1 MSVLERS
8 PESTAI
14 TDLLAEVRAY
24 LPRDRVG
31 LIADAYAFAEES
43 HAGQMRRTGDPY
55 ISHPLE
61 VTKLVAGLELDQP
74 SLIAALL
81 HDVQE
86 DCGVANEEIAERF
99 GEDAAQLVEGLT
111 KLDSLPLRV
120 TEEEGSGAQAQNL
133 RKMLLAMAA
142 DVRVVLIKLCD
153 RLHNMRT
160 LYALPAEK
168 QRRIA
173 LETMEIFAPL
183 ATRLGIWQIKWE
195 LEDLAFRYLEPERY
209 QEIAA
214 RLDATRL
221 ARERYIE
228 DVAAGLRVQLDD
240 ARIEAEVTG
249 RAKHIYS
256 IHQKARRYGR
266 EAKSFDQIYDLLA
279 LRILVKDVAGC
290 YAALGVV
297 HATWRPLP
305 GQFDD
310 YIASPKASMYQSLHT
325 TVVGPGARP
334 LEVQIRT
341 YEMHRVAE
349 YGVAA
354 HWRYKG
360 GGERAAQDEERI
372 AWLRQLLEW
381 QRELSGAEE
390 FVESVKTDVFDDQ
403 VFVLS
408 PKGDVL
414 DLPAGATPLDFAYR
428 IHTDLGHQTIG
439 AKVNGKMA
447 ALNSTLQN
455 GDVVEIMRS
464 RSRNGPSRDWLSE
477 SLGYLQ
483 TSQGRQ
489 KVRQWFRKQ
498 RRAESVERGREM
510 LEREMR
516 RLAFD
521 LADIQDELVALFP
534 GKTWDDLMA
543 NIGYG
548 DVSVESVTRKA
559 SALLQKRQEPDDLDE
574 IPLGQPSRRSGGGPS
589 LRGLDGGGLETSL
602 ARCCNPVPGD
612 SVRGYV
618 TRSRGVTVHRA
629 DCHNVLNERE
639 RDRLIDVDWGRT
651 DEQRYPATVQ
661 IDAWDRVGLL
671 RDISTVVAAE
681 DVNMVNVNTTKNG
694 NGTVSVLA
702 TLETS
707 GLSQISRLLTRIE
720 TIRGVRSCARKS
732 S

>member
-1 MSVLERS
+1 M
-8 PESTAI
+8 
-14 TDLLAEVRAY
+14 
-24 LPRDRVG
+24 
-31 LIADAYAFAEES
+31 
-43 HAGQMRRTGDPY
+43 
-55 ISHPLE
+55 
-61 VTKLVAGLELDQP
+61 
-74 SLIAALL
+74 
-81 HDVQE
+81 
-86 DCGVANEEIAERF
+86 
-99 GEDAAQLVEGLT
+99 AQV
-111 KLDSLPLRV
+111 
-120 TEEEGSGAQAQNL
+120 
-133 RKMLLAMAA
+133 
-142 DVRVVLIKLCD
+142 
-153 RLHNMRT
+153 
-160 LYALPAEK
+160 
-168 QRRIA
+168 
-173 LETMEIFAPL
+173 
-183 ATRLGIWQIKWE
+183 KWE

-228 DVAAGLRVQLDD
+228 DVAAGLRTQLDD

-325 TVVGPGARP
+325 TVVGPGNRP

-447 ALNSTLQN
+447 ALNSGLQN

-559 SALLQKRQEPDDLDE
+559 SVLLQKQQEPDDLDE
-574 IPLGQPSRRSGGGPS
+574 IPVGRPSRRSGGGPS
-589 LRGLDGGGLETSL
+589 LRALDGGGLETSL

-629 DCHNVLNERE
+629 DCHNVLHERE
-639 RDRLIDVDWGRT
+639 RDRLIDVDWGT
-651 DEQRYPATVQ
+651 TEEERYPATVQ

>member
-1 MSVLERS
+1 MRALER
-8 PESTAI
+8 PQAPPAVTA
-14 TDLLAEVRAY
+14 LLDRVGSY
-24 LPRDRVG
+24 LPRERVE
-31 LIADAYAFAEES
+31 LIADAYAFAEAS
-43 HAGQMRRTGDPY
+43 HKGQLRRTGDPY
-55 ISHPLE
+55 ITHPVE
-61 VTKLVAGLELDQP
+61 VTELVAGLELDQA
-74 SLIAALL
+74 SVIAALL

-86 DCGVANEEIAERF
+86 DCGVPNADIAKRF
-99 GEDAAQLVEGLT
+99 GDDAALLVEGLT
-111 KLDSLPLRV
+111 KLHKLPLRV
-120 TEEEGSGAQAQNL
+120 DETDSGGVQAQNL

-160 LYALPAEK
+160 LWALPPEK

-173 LETMEIFAPL
+173 RETMEIFAPL

-195 LEDLAFRYLEPERY
+195 LEDLAFRYLEPERFK
-209 QEIAA
+209 EIAA
-214 RLDATRL
+214 RLDATRP

-240 ARIEAEVTG
+240 ARVEAEVTG

-256 IHQKARRYGR
+256 IYEKARRYGH

-279 LRILVKDVAGC
+279 LRVLVHDVAAC

-325 TVVGPGARP
+325 SVIGPGARP

-360 GGERAAQDEERI
+360 GGDRTAQDEERI

-381 QRELSGAEE
+381 QRELAGAEE
-390 FVESVKTDVFDDQ
+390 FIESVKTDVFDDQ

-447 ALNSTLQN
+447 ALNTALQN

-464 RSRNGPSRDWLSE
+464 RARSGPSRDWLSE
-477 SLGYLQ
+477 SLGYLH
-483 TSQGRQ
+483 TSNGRQ

-498 RRAESVERGREM
+498 QRAESVDRGREM
-510 LEREMR
+510 LDREMR

-521 LADIQDELVALFP
+521 LAEHQDDVLALFP
-534 GKTWDDLMA
+534 GKSWDDLLA
-543 NIGYG
+543 AIGYG
-548 DVSVESVTRKA
+548 DISVESLTHKA
-559 SALLQKRQEPDDLDE
+559 SALLQRQEARDEPDE
-574 IPLGQPSRRSGGGPS
+574 ILLGRPSARRGSGLG
-589 LRGLDGGGLETSL
+589 LRALGAGGLETSL
-602 ARCCNPVPGD
+602 ARCCNPLPGD

-629 DCHNVLNERE
+629 DCHNVLHERE
-639 RDRLIDVDWGRT
+639 RDRLIDVDWGGT
-651 DEQRYPATVQ
+651 DEQRYLATVQ
-661 IDAWDRVGLL
+661 VEAWDRVGLL
-671 RDISTVVAAE
+671 RDISTFVAAE
-681 DVNMVNVNTTKNG
+681 DVNMVDVATTKNG
-694 NGTVSVLA
+694 NGTVTVLA

-707 GLSQISRLLTRIE
+707 GIAQISRLLTRIE
-720 TIRGVRSCARKS
+720 TIRGVRSCARMS
-732 S
+732 R

>member
-1 MSVLERS
+1 VSVLERS
-8 PESTAI
+8 TEAADI
-14 TDLLAEVRAY
+14 GALLDQVRGY
-24 LPRDRVG
+24 LPADRVG
-31 LIADAYAFAEES
+31 LIADAYEFAEAS
-43 HAGQMRRTGDPY
+43 HQGQMRRTGDPY
-55 ISHPLE
+55 ITHPIE
-61 VTKLVAGLELDQP
+61 VTKLVAGLELDQS

-99 GEDAAQLVEGLT
+99 GKDAAQLVEGLT

-120 TEEEGSGAQAQNL
+120 GEDEGSGEQAQNL

-160 LYALPAEK
+160 LHALSAEK
-168 QRRIA
+168 QHSIA
-173 LETMEIFAPL
+173 RETMDVFAPL

-195 LEDLAFRYLEPERY
+195 LEDLAFYYLESERY
-209 QEIAA
+209 QEIAN
-214 RLDATRL
+214 RLDVTRL

-228 DVAAGLRVQLDD
+228 DVAVGLRNQLED
-240 ARIEAEVTG
+240 AQIEAEVTG
-249 RAKHIYS
+249 RAKNIYS
-256 IHQKARRYGR
+256 IHQKEQRYGR

-279 LRILVKDVAGC
+279 LRILAKDVAGC

-325 TVVGPGARP
+325 TVIGPGARP

-341 YEMHRVAE
+341 HEMHQVAE

-360 GGERAAQDEERI
+360 AGERSAEDEERI

-455 GDVVEIMRS
+455 GDVVEVMRS
-464 RSRNGPSRDWLSE
+464 RSRSGPSRDWLSE

-498 RRAESVERGREM
+498 RKAESVERGREM
-510 LEREMR
+510 IERELR

-521 LADIQDELVALFP
+521 LAEHQEEVLALFP
-534 GKTWDDLMA
+534 GKKWNELLA
-543 NIGYG
+543 AIGYG
-548 DVSVESVTRKA
+548 DISVESVTRKA
-559 SALLQKRQEPDDLDE
+559 SGLLQRHQQPDENED
-574 IPLGQPSRRSGGGPS
+574 IPLARPSQPGSGPG
-589 LRGLDGGGLETSL
+589 LRALGAGRLETNL

-639 RDRLIDVDWGRT
+639 RDRLIDVDWAGT
-651 DEQRYPATVQ
+651 DEQRYPANVQ
-661 IDAWDRVGLL
+661 IEAWDRVGLL

-694 NGTVSVLA
+694 DGTVSVLA

>member
-1 MSVLERS
+1 MSVLESS
-8 PESTAI
+8 PETTAP
-14 TDLLAEVRAY
+14 TDLLDTVGSY
-24 LPRDRVG
+24 LPPERVE
-31 LIADAYAFAEES
+31 LIADAYAFAEQS
-43 HAGQMRRTGDPY
+43 HQGQMRRTGDPY
-55 ISHPLE
+55 ITHPLE

-86 DCGVANEEIAERF
+86 DCDVPNEEIADRF
-99 GEDAAQLVEGLT
+99 GDDAAQLVEGLT

-120 TEEEGSGAQAQNL
+120 TEEEGGGVQAQNL

-160 LYALPAEK
+160 LYALPVEK

-173 LETMEIFAPL
+173 RETMEIFAPL

-228 DVAAGLRVQLDD
+228 DVAAGLRTQLDD

-256 IHQKARRYGR
+256 IYQKANRYGR

-279 LRILVKDVAGC
+279 LRILVRDVTAC

-297 HATWRPLP
+297 HSTWRPLP

-310 YIASPKASMYQSLHT
+310 YIATPKASMYQSLHT
-325 TVVGPGARP
+325 TVIGPGNRP

-341 YEMHRVAE
+341 YDMHRVAE

-360 GGERAAQDEERI
+360 SADRSSQDEERI

-408 PKGDVL
+408 PRGDVL

-447 ALNSTLQN
+447 ALNFTLQN

-464 RSRNGPSRDWLSE
+464 RSRSGPSRDWLSE

-483 TSQGRQ
+483 TTAGRQ

-498 RRAESVERGREM
+498 RKAESIDRGRDM
-510 LEREMR
+510 LERELR
-516 RLAFD
+516 RLGFD
-521 LADIQDELVALFP
+521 IADHQDELVALFP
-534 GKTWDDLMA
+534 GKTWDELLA

-559 SALLQKRQEPDDLDE
+559 SALLQQHQEPDDIDE
-574 IPLGQPSRRSGGGPS
+574 IPLGRPTSPGSGPG
-589 LRGLDGGGLETSL
+589 LRGLASGGLETTL

-612 SVRGYV
+612 TVRGYV

-629 DCHNVLNERE
+629 DCHNVLHERE
-639 RDRLIDVDWGRT
+639 PDRLIDLDWGRT

-720 TIRGVRSCARKS
+720 TIRGVRSCARKTN
-732 S
+732 

>member
-1 MSVLERS
+1 MSVQERAA
-8 PESTAI
+8 ESTAV
-14 TDLLAEVRAY
+14 TDLL
-24 LPRDRVG
+24 DRVG
-31 LIADAYAFAEES
+31 GYLPSARVPLVAEAYAFAEAS
-43 HAGQMRRTGDPY
+43 HQGQMRRTGDPY
-55 ISHPLE
+55 ITHPLE
-61 VTKLVAGLELDQP
+61 VAKLAAALELDQP

-86 DCGVANEEIAERF
+86 DCDVPNAEIAARF

-120 TEEEGSGAQAQNL
+120 SEEGGGAQAQNL

-160 LYALPAEK
+160 LYALPDDK
-168 QRRIA
+168 RRRIA
-173 LETMEIFAPL
+173 RETMDIFAPL

-195 LEDLAFRYLEPERY
+195 LEDLAFRYLEPDRY

-228 DVAAGLRVQLDD
+228 DVAASLRERLAD

-279 LRILVKDVAGC
+279 LRILVRDVAAC

-297 HATWRPLP
+297 HTAWRPLP

-310 YIASPKASMYQSLHT
+310 YIATPKASMYQSLHT
-325 TVVGPGARP
+325 TVIGPGNRP
-334 LEVQIRT
+334 LEVQLRT

-360 GGERAAQDEERI
+360 GGERSAQDEERI

-381 QRELSGAEE
+381 QREIAGDEE

-408 PKGDVL
+408 PRGDVF

-428 IHTDLGHQTIG
+428 IHTNLGHQTIG
-439 AKVNGKMA
+439 AKVNGKMT

-464 RSRNGPSRDWLSE
+464 RSRSGPSRDWLSE
-477 SLGYLQ
+477 SLGYLR

-510 LEREMR
+510 LDREMR

-521 LADIQDELVALFP
+521 LADHQDELVALFP
-534 GKTWDDLMA
+534 GKTWDDLLA
-543 NIGYG
+543 TIGYG

-559 SALLQKRQEPDDLDE
+559 SALLQRRLEPE
-574 IPLGQPSRRSGGGPS
+574 EREAIPLGRPSRQGDGAS
-589 LRGLDGGGLETSL
+589 LRALGAGGLETTL
-602 ARCCNPVPGD
+602 ARCCNPLPGD

-629 DCHNVLNERE
+629 DCHNVLHERE

-661 IDAWDRVGLL
+661 IEAWDRVGLL
-671 RDISTVVAAE
+671 RDISTLVAAE
-681 DVNMVNVNTTKNG
+681 DVNMVNVNTTRNG
-694 NGTVSVLA
+694 SGTVSVLA

-707 GLSQISRLLTRIE
+707 GLSQISRLLSRIE
-720 TIRGVRSCARKS
+720 TIRGVRSCARTLR
-732 S
+732 

>member
-8 PESTAI
+8 PESPAVA
-14 TDLLAEVRAY
+14 DLLERVRAY
-24 LPRDRVG
+24 LPEDRLR
-31 LIADAYAFAEES
+31 LIGDAYEFAEAS
-43 HAGQMRRTGDPY
+43 HDGQMRRTGDPY

-86 DCGVANEEIAERF
+86 DCDVPNEEIAERF

-120 TEEEGSGAQAQNL
+120 TEEEGGGVQAQNL

-173 LETMEIFAPL
+173 RETMEIFAPL

-195 LEDLAFRYLEPERY
+195 LEDLAFRYLEPARY

-228 DVAAGLRVQLDD
+228 DVAAGLRIQLDD
-240 ARIEAEVTG
+240 ARIAAEVTG

-256 IHQKARRYGR
+256 IHEKARRYGR

-325 TVVGPGARP
+325 TVIGPGARP

-341 YEMHRVAE
+341 YDMHRVAE

-360 GGERAAQDEERI
+360 ATDRSSQDEERI

-408 PKGDVL
+408 PRGDVL

-439 AKVNGKMA
+439 AKVNGKMT

-464 RSRNGPSRDWLSE
+464 RSRSGPSRDWLSE
-477 SLGYLQ
+477 NLGYLQ
-483 TSQGRQ
+483 TTTGRQ

-498 RRAESVERGREM
+498 RRAESIERGREM
-510 LEREMR
+510 LERELR
-516 RLAFD
+516 RLAFN
-521 LADIQDELVALFP
+521 LADHQDEVLALFP
-534 GKTWDDLMA
+534 GKSWDELMA

-548 DVSVESVTRKA
+548 DISVESVVRKA
-559 SALLQKRQEPDDLDE
+559 SALLQEHQEPHEIDE
-574 IPLGQPSRRSGGGPS
+574 IPVGRPSSRRGAGPG
-589 LRGLDGGGLETSL
+589 LRALGAGGLETTL

-629 DCHNVLNERE
+629 DCHNVLHERE
-639 RDRLIDVDWGRT
+639 RDRLIDVDWGAT
-651 DEQRYPATVQ
+651 EEQRYPATVQ

>member
-1 MSVLERS
+1 MSVLEHS
-8 PESTAI
+8 PESPAV
-14 TDLLAEVRAY
+14 TDLLDRVRTY
-24 LPRDRVG
+24 LPQDRVG
-31 LIADAYAFAEES
+31 LIADAYAFADES
-43 HAGQMRRTGDPY
+43 HQGQMRRTGDPY

-61 VTKLVAGLELDQP
+61 VTKLVADLELDQP

-86 DCGVANEEIAERF
+86 DCDVPNEEIARRF

-120 TEEEGSGAQAQNL
+120 SEEEGGGAQAQNL

-160 LYALPAEK
+160 LYALPEEK

-173 LETMEIFAPL
+173 RETMEIFAPL

-214 RLDATRL
+214 RIDATRL

-228 DVAAGLRVQLDD
+228 DVAAGLRTQLDD
-240 ARIEAEVTG
+240 ARIKAEVTG

-279 LRILVKDVAGC
+279 LRILVKDVTAC
-290 YAALGVV
+290 YGALGVV

-325 TVVGPGARP
+325 TVIGPGARP

-360 GGERAAQDEERI
+360 GGDRAAQDEERI

-439 AKVNGKMA
+439 AKVNGRMS
-447 ALNSTLQN
+447 ALNSALQN

-477 SLGYLQ
+477 SLGYLH
-483 TSQGRQ
+483 TSNGRQ

-498 RRAESVERGREM
+498 RRAESIDRGREM

-521 LADIQDELVALFP
+521 LSDHQDELLALFP
-534 GKTWDDLMA
+534 GKSWDDLLA
-543 NIGYG
+543 SIGYG
-548 DVSVESVTRKA
+548 DVSVESVTHKA
-559 SALLQKRQEPDDLDE
+559 SALLQRHQEPDDIDE
-574 IPLGQPSRRSGGGPS
+574 IPLGRPSRRGSGPELRS
-589 LRGLDGGGLETSL
+589 LGAGGLETSL

-629 DCHNVLNERE
+629 DCHNVLHERE
-639 RDRLIDVDWGRT
+639 RDRLIDVDWAT
-651 DEQRYPATVQ
+651 TEEQRYPATVR

-671 RDISTVVAAE
+671 RDISTLVAAE

-694 NGTVSVLA
+694 DGTVSVLA

-707 GLSQISRLLTRIE
+707 GLSQISRLLTRME
-720 TIRGVRSCARKS
+720 TIRGVRSCVRKS

>member
-8 PESTAI
+8 PESPAVA
-14 TDLLAEVRAY
+14 DLLERVRTY
-24 LPRDRVG
+24 LPEDRIE
-31 LIADAYAFAEES
+31 LIADAYEFAESS
-43 HAGQMRRTGDPY
+43 HDGQMRRTGDPY

-86 DCGVANEEIAERF
+86 DCDVPNEEIAERF
-99 GEDAAQLVEGLT
+99 GTEAAELVEGLT
-111 KLDSLPLRV
+111 KLGSLPLRV
-120 TEEEGSGAQAQNL
+120 TEEEGGGVQAQNL

-160 LYALPAEK
+160 LYALSDEK

-173 LETMEIFAPL
+173 RETMEIFAPL

-279 LRILVKDVAGC
+279 LRILVKDVAAC

-325 TVVGPGARP
+325 TVIGPGARP

-341 YEMHRVAE
+341 YDMHRVAE

-360 GGERAAQDEERI
+360 STDRSSQDEERI

-414 DLPAGATPLDFAYR
+414 DLPTGATPLDFAYR

-439 AKVNGKMA
+439 AKVNGKMT

-464 RSRNGPSRDWLSE
+464 RSRSGPSRDWLSE
-477 SLGYLQ
+477 NLGYLQ
-483 TSQGRQ
+483 TTTGRQ

-498 RRAESVERGREM
+498 RRAESIERGREM
-510 LEREMR
+510 LERELR

-521 LADIQDELVALFP
+521 LADHQDEVLALFP
-534 GKTWDDLMA
+534 GKTWNELMA

-548 DVSVESVTRKA
+548 DISVESVVRKA
-559 SALLQKRQEPDDLDE
+559 STLLQEHQEPDEIGE
-574 IPLGQPSRRSGGGPS
+574 IPVGRPSRRGAGAG
-589 LRGLDGGGLETSL
+589 LRALGAGGLETTL

-629 DCHNVLNERE
+629 DCHNVLHERE
-639 RDRLIDVDWGRT
+639 RDRLIDVDWGAT
-651 DEQRYPATVQ
+651 EEQRYPATVQ

-720 TIRGVRSCARKS
+720 TIRGVRNCARKS

>member
-8 PESTAI
+8 PESPAV
-14 TDLLAEVRAY
+14 TDLLDRVRTY
-24 LPRDRVG
+24 LPEDRVG
-31 LIADAYAFAEES
+31 LVADAYAFAEES
-43 HAGQMRRTGDPY
+43 HDGQMRRTGDPY

-61 VTKLVAGLELDQP
+61 VTKLVADLELDQP
-74 SLIAALL
+74 SLVAALL

-86 DCGVANEEIAERF
+86 DCGVPNEEIAERF
-99 GEDAAQLVEGLT
+99 GEDAAELVEGLT

-120 TEEEGSGAQAQNL
+120 GEDGGGVQAQNL

-173 LETMEIFAPL
+173 HETMEIFAPL

-228 DVAAGLRVQLDD
+228 DVAAGLRTQLDD
-240 ARIEAEVTG
+240 ARIEADVTG

-325 TVVGPGARP
+325 TVIGPGARP

-360 GGERAAQDEERI
+360 GSNRAAQDEERI

-447 ALNSTLQN
+447 ALNSSLQN

-464 RSRNGPSRDWLSE
+464 RARSGPSRDWLSE

-498 RRAESVERGREM
+498 RRAESIERGREM
-510 LEREMR
+510 IEREMR

-521 LADIQDELVALFP
+521 LSDHQDEVLALFP
-534 GKTWDDLMA
+534 GKSWDDLFA
-543 NIGYG
+543 SIGYG

-559 SALLQKRQEPDDLDE
+559 SALLQKHQEPDEIDE
-574 IPLGQPSRRSGGGPS
+574 IPVGRSSRRGSAPG
-589 LRGLDGGGLETSL
+589 LRAFGAGGLETSL

-629 DCHNVLNERE
+629 DCHNVLHERE

-661 IDAWDRVGLL
+661 IEAWDRVGLL
-671 RDISTVVAAE
+671 RDISTLVAAE

-707 GLSQISRLLTRIE
+707 GLSQISRLLTRME
-720 TIRGVRSCARKS
+720 TIRGVRSCVRRS

>member
-8 PESTAI
+8 PESPAVA
-14 TDLLAEVRAY
+14 DLLERVRAY
-24 LPRDRVG
+24 LPEDRLR
-31 LIADAYAFAEES
+31 LIGDAYEFAEAS
-43 HAGQMRRTGDPY
+43 HDGQMRRTGDPY

-86 DCGVANEEIAERF
+86 DCGVPNEEIAERF

-120 TEEEGSGAQAQNL
+120 TEEEGGGVQAQNL

-173 LETMEIFAPL
+173 RETMEIFAPL

-228 DVAAGLRVQLDD
+228 DVAAGLRIQLDD

-256 IHQKARRYGR
+256 IHEKARRYGR

-279 LRILVKDVAGC
+279 LRILVKGVAGC

-325 TVVGPGARP
+325 TVIGPGARP

-341 YEMHRVAE
+341 YDMHRVAE

-360 GGERAAQDEERI
+360 STDRSSQDEERI

-408 PKGDVL
+408 PRGDVL

-439 AKVNGKMA
+439 AKVNGKMT

-464 RSRNGPSRDWLSE
+464 RSRSGPSRDWLSE
-477 SLGYLQ
+477 NLGYLQ
-483 TSQGRQ
+483 TTAGRQ

-498 RRAESVERGREM
+498 RRAESIERGREM
-510 LEREMR
+510 LERELR
-516 RLAFD
+516 RLAFN
-521 LADIQDELVALFP
+521 LADHQDEVLALFP
-534 GKTWDDLMA
+534 GKSWDELMA

-548 DVSVESVTRKA
+548 DISVESVVRKA
-559 SALLQKRQEPDDLDE
+559 SALLQEHQEPDEIDE
-574 IPLGQPSRRSGGGPS
+574 IPVGRPSSRRGAGPG
-589 LRGLDGGGLETSL
+589 LRALGAGGLETTL

-629 DCHNVLNERE
+629 DCHNVLHERE
-639 RDRLIDVDWGRT
+639 RDRLIDVDWGAT
-651 DEQRYPATVQ
+651 EEQRYPATVQ

>member
-1 MSVLERS
+1 MSVLES
-8 PESTAI
+8 APESTAV
-14 TDLLAEVRAY
+14 TELL
-24 LPRDRVG
+24 DRVG
-31 LIADAYAFAEES
+31 RYLPSERLALVVAAYAFAEAS
-43 HAGQMRRTGDPY
+43 HQGQMRRTGDPY
-55 ISHPLE
+55 ITHPLE
-61 VTKLVAGLELDQP
+61 VAKLAAGLELDQP
-74 SLIAALL
+74 SLVAALL

-86 DCGVANEEIAERF
+86 DCDVPNEEIAARF
-99 GEDAAQLVEGLT
+99 GDEAAQLVEGLT

-120 TEEEGSGAQAQNL
+120 SEEEGGGAQAQNL

-173 LETMEIFAPL
+173 RETMDIFAPL

-228 DVAAGLRVQLDD
+228 DVAAGLRAQLDD

-279 LRILVKDVAGC
+279 LRILVRDVAAC

-297 HATWRPLP
+297 HVTWRPLP

-325 TVVGPGARP
+325 TVIGPGNRP

-341 YEMHRVAE
+341 DEMHRVAE

-360 GGERAAQDEERI
+360 AGDRSAQDEERI

-381 QRELSGAEE
+381 QREISGAEE

-408 PKGDVL
+408 PRGDVL

-464 RSRNGPSRDWLSE
+464 RSRSGPSRDWLSE

-510 LEREMR
+510 LDREMR

-521 LADIQDELVALFP
+521 LADHQDELVALFP
-534 GKTWDDLMA
+534 GKTWDDLLA

-559 SALLQKRQEPDDLDE
+559 SALLQKHQEPEEIDE
-574 IPLGQPSRRSGGGPS
+574 IPVGRPSRQGAVPG
-589 LRGLDGGGLETSL
+589 LRALGAGGLETTL
-602 ARCCNPVPGD
+602 GRCCNPVPGD

-629 DCHNVLNERE
+629 DCHNVLHERE

-681 DVNMVNVNTTKNG
+681 DVNMVNVNTTKDG
-694 NGTVSVLA
+694 SGAVSVLA

-707 GLSQISRLLTRIE
+707 GLSQISRLLSRIE
-720 TIRGVRSCARKS
+720 TIRGVRSCARKLS
-732 S
+732 

>member
-8 PESTAI
+8 PESPAVA
-14 TDLLAEVRAY
+14 DLLERVRAY
-24 LPRDRVG
+24 LPEDRLR
-31 LIADAYAFAEES
+31 LIGDAYEFAEAS
-43 HAGQMRRTGDPY
+43 HEGQMRRTGDPY

-86 DCGVANEEIAERF
+86 DCDVPNEEIAERF

-120 TEEEGSGAQAQNL
+120 TEEEGGGVQAQNL

-173 LETMEIFAPL
+173 RETMEIFAPL

-209 QEIAA
+209 QEIAT

-228 DVAAGLRVQLDD
+228 DVAAGLRIQLDD

-256 IHQKARRYGR
+256 IHEKARRYGR

-325 TVVGPGARP
+325 TVIGPGARP

-341 YEMHRVAE
+341 YDMHRVAE

-360 GGERAAQDEERI
+360 STDRSSQDEERI

-408 PKGDVL
+408 PRGDVL

-439 AKVNGKMA
+439 AKVNGKMT

-464 RSRNGPSRDWLSE
+464 RSRSGPSRDWLSE
-477 SLGYLQ
+477 NLGYLQ
-483 TSQGRQ
+483 TTAGRQ

-498 RRAESVERGREM
+498 RRAESIERGREM
-510 LEREMR
+510 LERELR
-516 RLAFD
+516 RLAFN
-521 LADIQDELVALFP
+521 LADHQDEVLALFP
-534 GKTWDDLMA
+534 GKSWDELMA

-548 DVSVESVTRKA
+548 DISVESVVRKA
-559 SALLQKRQEPDDLDE
+559 SALLQEHQEPDEIDE
-574 IPLGQPSRRSGGGPS
+574 IPVGRPSARRGAGPGLRVLGAGS
-589 LRGLDGGGLETSL
+589 LETNL

-629 DCHNVLNERE
+629 DCHNVLHERE
-639 RDRLIDVDWGRT
+639 RDRLIDVDWGAT
-651 DEQRYPATVQ
+651 EEQRYPATVQ

>member
-1 MSVLERS
+1 MSVLEHS
-8 PESTAI
+8 PESPAI
-14 TDLLAEVRAY
+14 TDLLGRVRTY
-24 LPRDRVG
+24 LPQDRVG
-31 LIADAYAFAEES
+31 LIADAYAFADES
-43 HAGQMRRTGDPY
+43 HQGQMRRTGDPY

-86 DCGVANEEIAERF
+86 DCDVPNEEIAERF

-111 KLDSLPLRV
+111 KLDSVPLHM
-120 TEEEGSGAQAQNL
+120 TEEDGGAQAQNL

-160 LYALPAEK
+160 LYALPEEK

-173 LETMEIFAPL
+173 RETMEIFAPL

-195 LEDLAFRYLEPERY
+195 LEDLAFRYLDPERY

-228 DVAAGLRVQLDD
+228 DVAAGLRTQLDD

-279 LRILVKDVAGC
+279 LRILVKDVSAC

-325 TVVGPGARP
+325 TVIGPGARP

-360 GGERAAQDEERI
+360 GRDRAAQDEERI

-403 VFVLS
+403 VFALS

-447 ALNSTLQN
+447 ALNSPLQN

-477 SLGYLQ
+477 SLGYLH
-483 TSQGRQ
+483 TSNGRQ

-498 RRAESVERGREM
+498 RRAESVDRGREM
-510 LEREMR
+510 IDREMR

-521 LADIQDELVALFP
+521 LADHQDEVLALFP
-534 GKTWDDLMA
+534 GKSWDDLLA
-543 NIGYG
+543 AIGYG

-559 SALLQKRQEPDDLDE
+559 SALLQRHHEPDSVDD
-574 IPLGQPSRRSGGGPS
+574 IPLGRPSRRGSGPELRS
-589 LRGLDGGGLETSL
+589 LGAGGLETSL
-602 ARCCNPVPGD
+602 ARCCKPVPGD

-629 DCHNVLNERE
+629 DCHNVLHERE
-639 RDRLIDVDWGRT
+639 RDRLIDVDWGGT

-661 IDAWDRVGLL
+661 IHAWDRVGLL
-671 RDISTVVAAE
+671 RDISTLVAAE

-694 NGTVSVLA
+694 DGTVSVLA

-707 GLSQISRLLTRIE
+707 GLSQISRLLTRME

>member
-1 MSVLERS
+1 M
-8 PESTAI
+8 TA
-14 TDLLAEVRAY
+14 LLDRVGSY
-24 LPRDRVG
+24 LPRERVD
-31 LIADAYAFAEES
+31 LIADAYAFAEVS
-43 HAGQMRRTGDPY
+43 HEGQLRRTGDPY
-55 ISHPLE
+55 ITHPLE
-61 VTKLVAGLELDQP
+61 VTELVAGLELDQA
-74 SLIAALL
+74 SIIAALL

-86 DCGVANEEIAERF
+86 DCGVPNADIAKRF
-99 GEDAAQLVEGLT
+99 GEDAALLVEGLT
-111 KLDSLPLRV
+111 KLHKLPLRV
-120 TEEEGSGAQAQNL
+120 DEADGGGVQAQNL

-160 LYALPAEK
+160 LWALPPEK

-173 LETMEIFAPL
+173 RETMEIFAPL

-209 QEIAA
+209 DEIAA
-214 RLDATRL
+214 RLDATRP

-256 IHQKARRYGR
+256 IYEKARRYGR

-279 LRILVKDVAGC
+279 LRVLVRDVAAC
-290 YAALGVV
+290 YAALGVI

-325 TVVGPGARP
+325 SVIGPGARP

-360 GGERAAQDEERI
+360 GGDRTAQDEERI
-372 AWLRQLLEW
+372 AWLRRMLEW
-381 QRELSGAEE
+381 QRELAGAEE

-408 PKGDVL
+408 PKGDVF

-447 ALNSTLQN
+447 VLNTSLQN

-464 RSRNGPSRDWLSE
+464 RARSGPSRDWLSE
-477 SLGYLQ
+477 SLGYLH
-483 TSQGRQ
+483 TSNGRQ

-498 RRAESVERGREM
+498 QRAESVDRGREM
-510 LEREMR
+510 IEREMR
-516 RLAFD
+516 RLALD
-521 LADIQDELVALFP
+521 LAEHQDDVLALFP
-534 GKTWDDLMA
+534 GKSWDDLLA
-543 NIGYG
+543 AIGYG
-548 DVSVESVTRKA
+548 DISVESLTHKA
-559 SALLQKRQEPDDLDE
+559 SALLQEERDEPDE
-574 IPLGQPSRRSGGGPS
+574 IPLGRPSTRRGSGSG
-589 LRGLDGGGLETSL
+589 LRALGAGGLETSL

-629 DCHNVLNERE
+629 DCHNVLHERE
-639 RDRLIDVDWGRT
+639 RDRLIDVDWGGT

-661 IDAWDRVGLL
+661 VEAWDRVGLL
-671 RDISTVVAAE
+671 RDISTFVAAE
-681 DVNMVNVNTTKNG
+681 DVNMVDVATTKNG
-694 NGTVSVLA
+694 NGTVTVLA

-707 GLSQISRLLTRIE
+707 GIAQISRLLTRIE
-720 TIRGVRSCARKS
+720 TIRGVRSCARTS
-732 S
+732 R